1 MSAFWIRIDR
11 DVISVSGPDARTYLQ
26 SQLSQDLSAMSI
38 GDTLASFILQP
49 TGKVEALVR
58 VHFNA
63 EDLFTLDA
71 DHGWGDAVMARLQR
85 FKIRVKADMILETR
99 SCIAYRNLAGEK
111 IEYSLPA
118 WRGDGSACDV
128 IEATA
133 EPVDDIRRGTQAEYE
148 EERVKI
154 GWPLMGHDLTTNM
167 IPGETGII
175 DYAVSFTKGCYPGQE
190 LVERMD
196 SRGST
201 APKMLRV
208 IHATSDARVGSDVIL
223 DDVIVGTYTSVAGKF
238 AIALIKRGTDI
249 SKLER

>member
-11 DVISVSGPDARTYLQ
+11 DVISVSGSDARTYLQ
-26 SQLSQDLSAMSI
+26 SQLSQDLSAMLLGNS
-38 GDTLASFILQP
+38 LASFILQP
-49 TGKVEALVR
+49 TGKIEALVR
-58 VHFNA
+58 VHF
-63 EDLFTLDA
+63 EGDDFFTLDV

-85 FKIRVKADMILETR
+85 FKIRVKADMTLETR

-111 IEYSLPA
+111 IEHALPA
-118 WRGDGSACDV
+118 WKGDGSACDV
-128 IEATA
+128 IEATV
-133 EPVDDIRRGTQAEYE
+133 EPVTGIRQGTRAEYD

-154 GWPLMGHDLTTNM
+154 GWPVMGQDLRTDM

-196 SRGST
+196 SRGSI

-208 IHATSDARVGSDVIL
+208 IHATNDARVGGDVIV
-223 DDVIVGTYTSVAGKF
+223 DDVIVGTYTSVAEKF